1 MLTLLLQLR
10 VHSNN
15 YSSFK
20 KVKSICYIKYNIGKK
35 LISSHPSI
43 GNNNL
48 YFIHKTYK
56 I

>member
-1 MLTLLLQLR
+1 M
-10 VHSNN
+10 VHPKN

-20 KVKSICYIKYNIGKK
+20 KVKSISYIKYYIGKK

-48 YFIHKTYK
+48 YFIHKTYRL
-56 I
+56 